1 MAWCHWQCG
10 SQPGRPGARFTGSLL
25 SPHLTAQGHTGT
37 KRWDGHR
44 PTPAPRPPQTG
55 HHCTP
60 CSGRTPRYWPRP
72 PGGPFSSQPL
82 CWWLHMEP
90 HAPLGQGAVCAHSIL
105 CLGAGELGLGARLW
119 ERSVLMG
126 PLKLCAVAPSG
137 PPRSE
142 LWVHS
147 GAGTGQEAQEEAGG
161 MGHSA
166 RTHSA

>member
-1 MAWCHWQCG
+1 MATGPHLP
-10 SQPGRPGARFTGSLL
+10 PGPLRPGTTA
-25 SPHLTAQGHTGT
+25 PHVL
-37 KRWDGHR
+37 D
-44 PTPAPRPPQTG
+44 
-55 HHCTP
+55 
-60 CSGRTPRYWPRP
+60 GRTPRYWPWP

-105 CLGAGELGLGARLW
+105 CLGAGELGPGARPW
-119 ERSVLMG
+119 ERSGLMA

-166 RTHSA
+166 RIHSAWPRGRPGWPPGQRRSRIKPQAGSPRSSGRR